1 MINAYWLFALIP
13 GSVLVGVC
21 IMALLVA
28 AADDAFKGG
37 M

>member
-1 MINAYWLFALIP
+1 MLSGWWLLAIVP
-13 GSVLVGVC
+13 ASVIIGFC

-28 AADDAFKGG
+28 ASDDAFKGG

>member
-1 MINAYWLFALIP
+1 MNPLWLLLIVP
-13 GSVLVGVC
+13 GSVLVGFC

-28 AADDAFKGG
+28 ASDDAFKGG